1 MKPLCIGQFSDS
13 FPPLMDGVGL
23 TVQNYCT
30 HLIANGYRCHAIV
43 SGSHIEEGYAYDREH
58 QIDYTIR
65 AASHPVFGIKP
76 YGIIHKDRQFL
87 HKVHAIDYSIIHS
100 HSPFYL
106 GPLGEEV
113 RRLQHVPLVATFHTL
128 FKDDILGLTHSEFI
142 TDQVMKRILHH
153 FQEADEVW
161 TPTEW
166 SRKKLF
172 EYGIDREVEVVAN
185 GCDLSIPTDEEY
197 LSYRRAGR
205 SYLGLE
211 DDRPLL
217 IYIGQL
223 KEEKNLTLLVE
234 ALARVPRREVPFWM
248 LFVGSGSDREA
259 LEHLVQKA
267 GLASV
272 VRFAGRVTDRE
283 LIKALLAASS
293 LMLFPSQYDT
303 SALVIQEAAAFS
315 VPVVNTRGSA
325 TASQTNHGYNGFVA
339 ANDAA
344 SFGGEVT
351 RLLSH
356 PQEVKSAGEAAK
368 RTIYRSWS
376 TVVTEVGERYED
388 LCSRFHSSSRS

>member
-23 TVQNYCT
+23 TVLNYCT
-30 HLIANGYRCHAIV
+30 HLNASGHRCHAVV
-43 SGSHIEEGYAYDREH
+43 SGSHIEEGYTYDRDH
-58 QIDYTIR
+58 GIDYTIR
-65 AASHPVFGIKP
+65 AASHPVVGIKP
-76 YGIIHKDRQFL
+76 YGIIHKDREFL
-87 HKVHAIDYSIIHS
+87 KRVHAIDYDIIHS

-113 RRLQHVPLVATFHTL
+113 RRLQRVPLVATFHTL

-142 TDQVMKRILHH
+142 TDQVMKKILRH

-166 SRKKLF
+166 SRRRLF
-172 EYGIDREVEVVAN
+172 EYGVEREVEVVAN

-197 LSYRRAGR
+197 LSYRRVGR
-205 SYLGLE
+205 SYLGLD

-234 ALARVPRREVPFWM
+234 ALARVETPFLM
-248 LFVGSGSDREA
+248 LFVGSGSDRGA
-259 LEHLVQKA
+259 LERLAQRL
-267 GLASV
+267 GLATS

-325 TASQTNHGYNGFVA
+325 TASQTRHGYNGFVA

-344 SFGGEVT
+344 SFGGEVA

-356 PQEVKSAGEAAK
+356 PQEIKGAGEAAK
-368 RTIYRSWS
+368 RTIYRHWS
-376 TVVTEVGERYED
+376 TVVDEVGERYED
-388 LCSRFHSSSRS
+388 LCSRFQGSSRT